1 MKTKKEIKS
10 EITYMME
17 GVEQCD
23 PPDDFICKGW
33 IEALKW
39 VLLPSPISIEEYM
52 KQHKK
57 IIEDKHDI

>member
-23 PPDDFICKGW
+23 SPDDFICKGW

-39 VLLPSPISIEEYM
+39 VLLPSPYPYLYWVLLL
-52 KQHKK
+52 
-57 IIEDKHDI
+57 